1 MQSYSKAEIEQQ
13 LKQATDTP
21 FYVYMLLRPDGH
33 PFYVGKGKH
42 RRLFAHEREALG
54 QAKSHKLNTIRAIHR
69 SGRLVA
75 YHIVAFFADE
85 QDCFARE
92 KAEILGFGRHDLRT
106 GILTNQTAGGEGIAG
121 LSPETRQRLYQELH
135 GLDAKGERQ
144 IANRF
149 FAQLSQAISVPIRPA
164 KMFRPQHILVHR
176 QARSPTMQMAAA
188 LVASAI
194 LNRVLLEPDCLIPRS
209 MSIESELFYLEN
221 GVCADLLKAGLAT
234 LIPSAVIGQELFLV
248 NSSSLDT
255 LLTLIDHRLL
265 LDAGILMPS

>member
-1 MQSYSKAEIEQQ
+1 MQSYTKAEIEQQ

-21 FYVYMLLRPDGH
+21 FYVYMLLRPDGR

-69 SGRLVA
+69 SGHLVA

-85 QDCFARE
+85 QACFARE
-92 KAEILGFGRHDLRT
+92 KAEILRLGRHDLGT
-106 GILTNQTAGGEGIAG
+106 GLLTNQTEGGEGVTG
-121 LSPETRQRLYQELH
+121 LSLETRQRLDQELH

-149 FAQLSQAISVPIRPA
+149 FAQLSQAVSVPIRPA
-164 KMFRPQHILVHR
+164 KMFKPQHIITHR
-176 QARSPTMQMAAA
+176 QPRSPTSRMAVA
-188 LVASAI
+188 LIASAM
-194 LNRVLLEPDCLIPRS
+194 LNRVLLEADCLIPRS
-209 MSIESELFYLEN
+209 MTIDGELFYLEN

-234 LIPSAVIGQELFLV
+234 LIPSAVIGQEQFLV
-248 NSSSLDT
+248 NQSALNT
-255 LLTLIDHRLL
+255 LLILVDHRILI
-265 LDAGILMPS
+265 DAGILMPQ